1 MEGLTFGWKKS
12 VKKYHYYDSDTYSLC
27 GGSLYAKTS
36 FKELEFLADAE
47 ITADMMICSACYS
60 ARRAQVTNQIKERV
74 LRTVRSDIGYVVKEV
89 TCDEKNCDAKGVALV
104 STTSEEKKHL
114 CLLHNLR
121 IHKKHREEPLH

>member
-12 VKKYHYYDSDTYSLC
+12 AKKYHYYDSDTYSLC
-27 GGSLYAKTS
+27 GGSSYAKTN
-36 FKELEFLADAE
+36 FKKLEFLADAE
-47 ITADMMICSACYS
+47 ITSDMMICSVCYS

-74 LRTVRSDIGYVVKEV
+74 TRTVGGGSGYVVKEV

-104 STTSEEKKHL
+104 STTSEEKKHF

-121 IHKKHREEPLH
+121 IHKKHREESLH